1 MNREELN
8 TALFEKMEAEQN
20 TFRDWLKGQPS
31 EEVLNHAYEYII
43 REDIVAE
50 MGGYELTEEQARA
63 LLASPTPLA
72 DVFKEYQNTETN
84 HMDDI
89 RDCLDNRAN
98 HVLQQERDTL
108 LNTPIYLQSGAHARE
123 KGELDVF
130 RASYQANI
138 ACKEAIEKA
147 INANYADNR
156 LNTTAIYDDVVGKFG
171 AERVKFVLATTIQH
185 KDWDQR
191 FSRDNRA
198 WAQTVPMEASFGSR
212 ENDRSV
218 YYVVDK
224 GHSCL
229 TDAFTSHFRKE
240 QAKEH
245 EQPKKESI
253 LGKIQR
259 PLPEPVTK
267 AGKDK
272 PHER

>member
-1 MNREELN
+1 MNREDLN
-8 TALFEKMEAEQN
+8 TALYEKMEAEQN
-20 TFRDWLKGQPS
+20 TFRDWLKGQPP
-31 EEVLNHAYEYII
+31 EEILNHAYEYTI

-50 MGGYELTEEQARA
+50 MSGYELTEAQATA
-63 LLASPTPLA
+63 LLASDTPLA
-72 DVFKEYQNTETN
+72 DVFKEYRNTETN

-89 RDCLDNRAN
+89 RDCIDNRAN
-98 HVLQQERDTL
+98 HVIQQERDTL
-108 LNTPIYLQSGAHARE
+108 LNTPVYIQSGAYARE
-123 KGELDVF
+123 NNELDVF

-156 LNTTAIYDDVVGKFG
+156 LNTTAIYEEVVGKFG
-171 AERVKFVLATTIQH
+171 AERVQFVLATTIQH

-191 FSRDNRA
+191 FSRGNRA
-198 WAQTVPMEASFGSR
+198 WAQSVPMEASFGSR
-212 ENDRSV
+212 ENDRSIS
-218 YYVVDK
+218 YVVDA
-224 GHSCL
+224 HSVL
-229 TDAFTSHFRKE
+229 TDSFVSHFRKE
-240 QAKEH
+240 QAKER

-259 PLPEPVTK
+259 PLPEPTAK